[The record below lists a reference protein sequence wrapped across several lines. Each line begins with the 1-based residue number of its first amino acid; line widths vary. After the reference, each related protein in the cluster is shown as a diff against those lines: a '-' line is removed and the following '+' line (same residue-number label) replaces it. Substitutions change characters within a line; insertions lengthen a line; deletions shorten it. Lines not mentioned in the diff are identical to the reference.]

1 MKDDELDRLRT
12 SLLHAYEK
20 PQPLTQRL
28 ANAIKDRLG
37 GAKKIPVKKK
47 SRDAASA

>member
-20 PQPLTQRL
+20 PKPLTERL
-28 ANAIKDRLG
+28 AKALKDRI
-37 GAKKIPVKKK
+37 GAAQKLPTKKK
-47 SRDAASA
+47 SKAA